1 MRMNSRAAGDMRRA
15 SGVAR
20 ATCRR
25 LWWLSCA
32 KAMSSCVIPST
43 PSRPSPT
50 ARRSS
55 TPPASPPAPAA
66 DPTPDAE
73 ALLRALGPALEAR
86 IDAAIAG
93 VLHEQLPGLQS
104 ALQRAVAAVVHD
116 AVAGARAQQGA
127 PTDTGRY
134 P

>member
-1 MRMNSRAAGDMRRA
+1 MQAESP
-15 SGVAR
+15 
-20 ATCRR
+20 
-25 LWWLSCA
+25 
-32 KAMSSCVIPST
+32 PS
-43 PSRPSPT
+43 SRPPPRIVPT
-50 ARRSS
+50 LTEVVPDPLAPHGPAEHV
-55 TPPASPPAPAA
+55 TMPATLPIPLPAAPASPPAPAA

-116 AVAGARAQQGA
+116 AVAGARAQHGA